1 MESEHTHHD
10 WQLNEV
16 ERPTLDQLFNDAWW
30 WARDKGVSPAGNLA
44 NTHIWLGKLGESI
57 AQAPFNPQKIMDEI
71 GTCMVGLIAIAA
83 SLDINPEGCLD
94 IAMKAHDFPEIP
106 KNYKTM
112 NPVLPKPNE
121 EPSWMRTLR
130 RELEAR
136 LVGLFLHYR
145 EEDCWVR
152 LEEVEID
159 YRNSPEGRK
168 MDRIRDHYGNMWFIE
183 ELVEAQFNHRLKPF
197 DECPSDKLVY

>member
-1 MESEHTHHD
+1 MENEHSHHD

-57 AQAPFNPQKIMDEI
+57 TQAPFNPQKIMDEI

-106 KNYKTM
+106 KTYKTM
-112 NPVLPKPNE
+112 NPVLPKPNQ
-121 EPSWMRTLR
+121 EPEWMAKLR
-130 RELEAR
+130 KELSTR
-136 LVGLFLHYR
+136 FVGLFIYYR
-145 EEDCWVR
+145 TEQCWVR

-159 YRNSPEGRK
+159 YRNSPEGRE
-168 MDRIRDHYGNMWFIE
+168 MDRVKDYYGNIWFVSDLIE
-183 ELVEAQFNHRLKPF
+183 AEKNQQVKAYN
-197 DECPSDKLVY
+197 ECPSDKLVY